1 MKRFYKDVSVAE
13 HEAAFQLH
21 LDGKPLK
28 TPSGVALAIPALAL
42 AEAVAR
48 EWREA
53 GATFDPQSLPL
64 TRLAFAAAMPAR
76 RARIVEQLLGFGR
89 SDLLCYR
96 AEAPDALVARQAAA
110 WDPLLEWAAEAHG
123 ARLAIT
129 SGIKFVPQPAQAL
142 RALEAALEKRDDFSL
157 AAIHAATPIAGSLVI
172 GLALADGR
180 LDAAE
185 AFAAAHLDESFQ
197 AEQWGRDG
205 EAEERL
211 AGRRSELEAAERFL
225 RLL

>member
-1 MKRFYKDVSVAE
+1 MKRFYKDVSVAG
-13 HEAAFQLH
+13 HDGAFQVH

-28 TPSGVALAIPALAL
+28 TPSGVVLAIPARAL

-48 EWREA
+48 EWHET
-53 GATFDPQSLPL
+53 GATFDPQLLPL
-64 TRLAFAAAMPAR
+64 TRLAFAAAAPAQ
-76 RARIVEQLLGFGR
+76 RARIVEQLIGFGR

-96 AEAPDALVARQAAA
+96 AEAPAALVARQAAA
-110 WDPLLEWAAEAHG
+110 WDLLLDWVAETHG
-123 ARLAIT
+123 ARLTVT
-129 SGIKFVPQPAQAL
+129 SGIKFVPQPEAAL
-142 RALEAALEKRDDFSL
+142 RALEVALEKRDDFSL

-197 AEQWGRDG
+197 AEQWGRDT